1 LYKDRTRQ
9 YDRKARERK
18 TSHTWYA
25 LPLLMD
31 YSVHNYKHHVKNEE
45 KIDESHTSQLQFEY
59 EIYLLNYTI
68 KINI

>member
-1 LYKDRTRQ
+1 
-9 YDRKARERK
+9 
-18 TSHTWYA
+18 
-25 LPLLMD
+25 MD